1 MYVSRKYTVEVAG
14 INESIRDFDQLVVNE
29 NVRLA
34 GALIV
39 LTSDGTAYTVT
50 PRQAMR

>member
-1 MYVSRKYTVEVAG
+1 MYTVLFAG
-14 INESIRDFDQLVVNE
+14 TNESINNFDQLIVNE

-39 LTSDGTAYTVT
+39 LTSDGTI
-50 PRQAMR
+50 